1 MGGPSG
7 ASCCTRLTNTA
18 QLGWRS
24 WTTTVGRNGAPQL
37 PTPGS
42 AGPRLTGPCIPHC
55 ADLTAWLLALT
66 PLPCQ
71 HGGHTMDTETVEQ
84 GCKATS
90 VPFLPSPP
98 PSLCRMHS
106 YNSRYKI
113 SNDDHIWD
121 PLLFFEKKKK
131 IQQPLLKFSIK
142 IHICIIIHFK
152 AMREDGASTEASPQ
166 VFLNEAGGILRGI
179 AFPFGEF

>member
-1 MGGPSG
+1 MVSWACKGSEFSKGWELFLQRKEQWGRVEGPSG
-7 ASCCTRLTNTA
+7 ASCCTRLTSTA

-24 WTTTVGRNGAPQL
+24 WATLVGRSGAPQP

-42 AGPRLTGPCIPHC
+42 AGPRLTGPCIPHF

-71 HGGHTMDTETVEQ
+71 QRGHTMDTETVEQ

-98 PSLCRMHS
+98 PHAPLCRMHS

-113 SNDDHIWD
+113 KKQWWPHMG
-121 PLLFFEKKKK
+121 PLSFFWKEKKKSNN
-131 IQQPLLKFSIK
+131 L
-142 IHICIIIHFK
+142 
-152 AMREDGASTEASPQ
+152 
-166 VFLNEAGGILRGI
+166 FLNSVSKFTFA
-179 AFPFGEF
+179 